1 MGSVLLPR
9 TESSTS
15 YRSTPRALLGS
26 SSDFGYSGINH
37 VRGSPGSQ
45 GSRVPSGSM
54 RSGEYLTH
62 GQRTHINSAG
72 HQVYHISSR
81 PTSSHQSAVNL
92 PQSSYAPR
100 ETYYR
105 INTRPRPEQTDFAD
119 RNQPY
124 IRSEQGT
131 QDNVY
136 AQRDVG
142 NSNRRLR
149 SFTTR
154 LKEKNGRRRLVT
166 LTISAIFLIL
176 ALSLY
181 FAFTV
186 SKSHLGHELH
196 ILLIF
201 MILILVIVFCHSLIR
216 FLMVVFR
223 GSRSDVAMNR
233 IPSSAGPTGYAQPER
248 PIHVILAGD
257 EEILTENNGAS
268 REKVTPLPPAYG
280 LWRSSVRI
288 NPNLLYWHRVDVNTS
303 SLPQHANDAQ
313 GLGSKVPLPRPPSYT
328 SDNGIDYVIEAQPRS
343 LTQGPS
349 AGWPGRQ

>member
-1 MGSVLLPR
+1 MGSVLLPQ
-9 TESSTS
+9 TESSNSYQSTS
-15 YRSTPRALLGS
+15 RAFLGS
-26 SSDFGYSGINH
+26 SSDFGYIENNY
-37 VRGSPGSQ
+37 VRSSPGFQ
-45 GSRVPSGSM
+45 GSRVPSASM
-54 RSGEYLTH
+54 RRGEYITN
-62 GQRTHINSAG
+62 GQRTPANSAG
-72 HQVYHISSR
+72 HQGHRISSG
-81 PTSSHQSAVNL
+81 PTSSHQFAISL

-119 RNQPY
+119 RNQSY

-131 QDNVY
+131 QDNFH

-142 NSNRRLR
+142 SSNRRLR

-154 LKEKNGRRRLVT
+154 LKEKNTRRQLVT
-166 LTISAIFLIL
+166 LAISAIFLIL
-176 ALSLY
+176 ALSLF
-181 FAFTV
+181 FAFAV

-201 MILILVIVFCHSLIR
+201 MILILIVVFCHSLIR
-216 FLMVVFR
+216 FSMEVLR
-223 GSRSDVAMNR
+223 GSRSAVAMNR
-233 IPSSAGPTGYAQPER
+233 IPSRAGPTGYAQPEY

-268 REKVTPLPPAYG
+268 RKKVTPPPPAYG

-288 NPNLLYWHRVDVNTS
+288 NPDLLYWHRVASNAP
-303 SLPQHANDAQ
+303 SLPQHANEAQ
-313 GLGSKVPLPRPPSYT
+313 GLGGKTPLPRPPSYT

-343 LTQGPS
+343 ITQGPS
-349 AGWPGRQ
+349 AE